1 MKENTIGII
10 GAGTMGGGVAR
21 TVAARGITG
30 LIKEKDETALARAL
44 AAIEAG
50 LDLEIARWSLTD
62 SEKRAILS
70 RIHGILTLEELADVP
85 FIIGCLPESLPEM
98 KALVWAE
105 LNALCDPA
113 TIFISNTSTL
123 SVTELASASG
133 RPDRF
138 IGGHFLYP
146 VPKRPLVELV
156 RGLDTSDDTYR
167 KVKAFVLSLKK
178 DAIEVFESPGY
189 VTTRV
194 ILPLLNEAMHVVL
207 EGVATADDV
216 DEAMKLGYSF
226 DQGPLEMS
234 DRMGLD
240 EVLAW
245 MQHLFQ
251 ELGELK
257 YRPCPILRKMV
268 RAGHLGTKTGQGFFR
283 YDSEGRRIREDS
295 RA

>member
-1 MKENTIGII
+1 
-10 GAGTMGGGVAR
+10 MGCGLAR
-21 TVAARGITG
+21 TVAARGITA
-30 LIKEKDETALARAL
+30 LIKEKDDACLARSL

-50 LDLEIARWSLTD
+50 LDLEIARWSLTE

-70 RIHGILTLEELADVP
+70 RIHGVRTLEELADAP
-85 FIIGCLPESLPEM
+85 FIILALPEGQM
-98 KALVWAE
+98 E
-105 LNALCDPA
+105 LRVSIWRELHTLCDPQ
-113 TIFISNTSTL
+113 TIFISNASTL
-123 SVTELASASG
+123 SITELANASG

-138 IGGHFLYP
+138 IGGHFLNP

-156 RGLDTSDDTYR
+156 RGLHTSDETYN
-167 KVKAFVLSLKK
+167 KVKAFIDSLKK
-178 DAIEVFESPGY
+178 TPIEVFESPGY

-207 EGVATADDV
+207 EGVASAEDV
-216 DEAMKLGYSF
+216 DAAMKLGYDF
-226 DQGPLEMS
+226 DQGPLEMA

-245 MQHLFQ
+245 MQHLFV

-257 YRPCPILRKMV
+257 YRPCPILRKLV

-283 YDSEGRRIREDS
+283 YDSEGRRVRENP